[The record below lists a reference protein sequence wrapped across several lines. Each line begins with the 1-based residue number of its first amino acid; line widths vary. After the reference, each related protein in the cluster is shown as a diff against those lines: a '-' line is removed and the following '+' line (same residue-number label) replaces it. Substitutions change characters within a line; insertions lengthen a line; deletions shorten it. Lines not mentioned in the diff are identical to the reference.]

1 MITLFGV
8 HYNIVARQENV
19 PVLAARADCVF
30 NLCGSMIQYFYCFLL
45 PPEVLEADWLITLAP
60 AVRIF
65 PSGLR
70 VPTLPTFR
78 AFCYTVNNVK
88 CKHSMQSQTIT
99 DSEQTVSLFVPREM
113 SNVHKCHKEALQFS
127 DIERWNLKSSFLE
140 SPYFL
145 AFMFCNFRAKQ

>member
-1 MITLFGV
+1 MLPQLATWVVKQVITLFGV
-8 HYNIVARQENV
+8 QENV

-30 NLCGSMIQYFYCFLL
+30 NLCGPMIQYFYCFLL

-78 AFCYTVNNVK
+78 AFCYTVKNVK
-88 CKHSMQSQTIT
+88 CKHSMPA
-99 DSEQTVSLFVPREM
+99 E
-113 SNVHKCHKEALQFS
+113 SN
-127 DIERWNLKSSFLE
+127 N
-140 SPYFL
+140 YG
-145 AFMFCNFRAKQ
+145 FRANSIALCAPRNIKRT